1 MDSKILEKN
10 KFFLEKRFS
19 KLYAQL
25 KALISSASDEI
36 FEKDIFAT
44 SFENHVVFP
53 YGQINAENF
62 IDNWIQFFTYKS
74 NTIYV
79 ITGFGTG
86 LHVERFLEQIP
97 KDSTVVIAEPNLT
110 WLNYLFSHKDCSSLL
125 SDERILILTDLDS
138 FDYLETIHLTYITN
152 IKHCIFSPLFVLNES
167 FHYQFFTKFC
177 QEFDMRKRL
186 QATCLIDSELLQ
198 KNVLKNL
205 KILVNAPTINCLKN
219 KYKQLPLVLVSAGP
233 SLDSAIPFLQ
243 HVQDKAI
250 IMGMN
255 SSYRILQKQGIHSHF
270 TLAIDPNPTTFSGF
284 KNESIDS
291 TVLLT
296 SHMVYPEVVAYFS
309 GQIMTWNFAQTE
321 ALVASISRKLQC
333 EEGPYLE
340 ANGTVANLVGPLAD
354 FLGCKKVCLVGQDL
368 AHTESGQTHASG
380 SFYQDRGALF
390 SSQKNYRR
398 CPGNTLKSVLVD
410 PVFFLYLQIFN
421 RMAEKYPNIQF
432 INTSPLGAAIKDI
445 PYLTYEAAEK
455 WIGENSSQN
464 VTQELFHMLSKQQQ
478 ITQKQLQEA
487 LKPLLLFT
495 QQLSKLALQAGAF
508 LDSYEVPTKEHER
521 IVRESYSWADKINQ
535 WIDAHAK
542 EYAILLSGKLLRTL
556 SEYNQNLN
564 ALLPDYDLPVQQLWI
579 KNREYFWVLFAG
591 CNHLLTLLMEDFPEL
606 NECLP

>member
-1 MDSKILEKN
+1 MDPKILEKN
-10 KFFLEKRFS
+10 KLLLEKRFS

-25 KALISSASDEI
+25 KALTNSVSGEVFD
-36 FEKDIFAT
+36 KGIFAT
-44 SFENHVVFP
+44 SFENHEVFP

-62 IDNWIQFFTYKS
+62 INNWLQVFTYES

-97 KDSTVVIAEPNLT
+97 KDSTIIIAESNLA
-110 WLNYLFSHKDCSSLL
+110 WLNYLFAHKDCSSLL
-125 SDERILILTDLDS
+125 SDERILILPDLES
-138 FDYLETIHLTYITN
+138 FDYLETIHLAYITN

-186 QATCLIDSELLQ
+186 QATCLMDSELLQ
-198 KNVLKNL
+198 KNALKNL
-205 KILVNAPTINCLKN
+205 KTLINAPTINCLKN

-233 SLDSAIPFLQ
+233 SLDSAIPFLKR
-243 HVQDKAI
+243 VQYKAI
-250 IMGMN
+250 IMSMN

-284 KNESIDS
+284 KNEDVRS

-296 SHMVYPEVVAYFS
+296 SHMVYPEVVNYFS

-321 ALVASISRKLQC
+321 ALVAPIFRKLQR

-340 ANGTVANLVGPLAD
+340 ANGTVANLVGPLAH
-354 FLGCKKVCLVGQDL
+354 FFGCKKVCLVGQDL

-390 SSQKNYRR
+390 SSQKNYRQ
-398 CPGNTLKSVLVD
+398 CPGNTLETVLVD

-421 RMAEKYPNIQF
+421 GMAEKYSGIQF

-464 VTQELFHMLSKQQQ
+464 VTQELFYILSKQQRV
-478 ITQKQLQEA
+478 TQEQLQEA
-487 LKPLLLFT
+487 LKPLFLFT
-495 QQLSKLALQAGAF
+495 QQLSKLALQAGVF
-508 LDSYEVPTKEHER
+508 LDSHEVPTEEHER
-521 IVRESYSWADKINQ
+521 IVRESYCWADKINQ
-535 WIDAHAK
+535 WIDAHTK

-564 ALLPDYDLPVQQLWI
+564 ILLPDYDLPVQQLWI
-579 KNREYFWVLFAG
+579 KNREYFWALFAG
-591 CNHLLTLLMEDFPEL
+591 CNHLLTLLMENFPGL
-606 NECLP
+606 NECLS